1 MKTQVSIQKKR
12 AGFAVRL
19 AVFACAGVIWMSPF
33 QYSLAYAVPL
43 AGFFA
48 AILLIDLIPQRIVM
62 FAVYLVFSCGFSI
75 YDERFSVCFAPFL
88 GVCYMLRSILR
99 DPGKKAAKYD
109 GLFFAGMVSLA
120 VFTAVGF
127 FRGGT
132 RFSLSHD
139 YPFQFHRQYAAL
151 AALFF
156 VFLCYILRSPQYAG
170 KKEGTFAEREKNKK
184 LRAVFI
190 VALLGFPAVFAYI
203 SASDDYICLSAY
215 PAFVACIM
223 PLLTDAVRI
232 GSVC

>member
-1 MKTQVSIQKKR
+1 MKTQVSTKKKWT
-12 AGFAVRL
+12 GFLVRL

-33 QYSLAYAVPL
+33 QYSPVYAVPL

-132 RFSLSHD
+132 RFSLGHD

-151 AALFF
+151 AALLV
-156 VFLCYILRSPQYAG
+156 VFLYYILRWPRYEG
-170 KKEGTFAEREKNKK
+170 KKEGTFADREKYKK
-184 LRAVFI
+184 QCAVYI
-190 VALLGFPAVFAYI
+190 VALVSLPAVFAYI
-203 SASDDYICLSAY
+203 SACDDYICLSAY
-215 PAFVACIM
+215 PAFVSCIM